1 MNIEIPLTFVCQNS
15 RMRVVTTFIFVFVA
29 AAAMA
34 QDKLPDLELY
44 DIRGNKINVAD
55 YGQTGKITVLN
66 FWATWCTPCKK
77 ELNNIADL
85 YEDWQSDYNME
96 IIAVSIDDSKTK
108 ANVVS
113 YADGQGWDYAVL
125 LDMNKDL
132 HRMLNGQTV
141 PFTVIVDQEGNI
153 VEKHSGYVEGDEYI
167 LEEKL
172 IELSNK

>member
-1 MNIEIPLTFVCQNS
+1 MK
-15 RMRVVTTFIFVFVA
+15 VFSTLLLVLMA

-44 DIRGNKINVAD
+44 DIRGNKVNVAD
-55 YGQTGKITVLN
+55 YGHTGKITVLN

-85 YEDWQSDYNME
+85 YEDWQTDYNVE

-113 YADGQGWDYAVL
+113 YADGQGWDYTVL

-132 HRMLNGQTV
+132 QRMLNGQTV
-141 PFTVIVDQEGNI
+141 PFTVIVDQQGNI

-172 IELSNK
+172 IELSSKE